1 MCLSGEVGTDLPK
14 ERGVFEVSFVSV
26 TVRYDRNG
34 SVVGCGAN
42 ERHHRHRGGIE
53 PLRVP
58 TPLELKSSPSASP
71 THHGIRH
78 FGKKLVRIMTF
89 FLPLG

>member
-14 ERGVFEVSFVSV
+14 GRGVFEVSFVSV

-42 ERHHRHRGGIE
+42 ERHQRHRGGIE

-71 THHGIRH
+71 THHGIH
-78 FGKKLVRIMTF
+78 DFEKKLVSLRTIF
-89 FLPLG
+89 WPLG